1 MKALYLDCFSG
12 ISGNML
18 LGAFVDA
25 GVSLAVLEKELM
37 KLGIA
42 DEYRFVCEPA
52 DKCGIAAT
60 HLDVEPTN
68 NGHTHHHDHS
78 QSHSV
83 FHSLWHKLHPHD
95 HGHDHHHH
103 SHGGHTHSHSHG
115 SHTHSH
121 DGNRNLPDIVSLI
134 ENSTLSDTVKQNS
147 IKIFTNL
154 AKAEAK
160 VHGKTIEEVHFH
172 EVGAVDTIVDIIGNV
187 ICMELMGIEK
197 IFYSKVHIGNGYV
210 HCAHG
215 RMPVPAPATAELLLH
230 IPHYKGDIMKELAT
244 PTGAAILATFGTF
257 AETMPKG
264 FVADKT
270 GYGAG
275 GWDLEIPN
283 VLRMTVGTWQEEV
296 EEGTEQENVD
306 MPNGADTKVV
316 IEANIDDMNP
326 QNYEYVLERLFEAG
340 AVDAYLTPIIMK
352 KNRPA
357 IKISVL
363 ADKRYFDTISK
374 VLFRETTTIGIRYY
388 AVDRKIATREFRSVE
403 TEIGTAQVK
412 ISSIDGVVTNVMP
425 EYEDC
430 KRIAKESGIPLKQ
443 VRARVKEVF
452 LEQK

>member
-1 MKALYLDCFSG
+1 MKAIYLDCFSG

-18 LGAFVDA
+18 LGAFVDC
-25 GVSLAVLEKELM
+25 GLSLTDLEKELT

-42 DEYRFVCEPA
+42 DEYRFVCEDV

-68 NGHTHHHDHS
+68 AGHGHHHHDHS
-78 QSHSV
+78 HSRSV
-83 FHSLWHKLHPHD
+83 FHSLWHKIHPHE
-95 HGHDHHHH
+95 HGHDHHH
-103 SHGGHTHSHSHG
+103 SHGGHTHSHG
-115 SHTHSH
+115 GHTHSH
-121 DGNRNLPDIVSLI
+121 DGNRNLPDIVQLI
-134 ENSTLSDTVKQNS
+134 ENSTLSETVKKNS
-147 IKIFTNL
+147 IKVFTNL

-187 ICMELMGIEK
+187 ICMEMLGIEK

-215 RMPVPAPATAELLLH
+215 RMPIPAPATAELLLH

-244 PTGAAILATFGTF
+244 PTGAAILSTFGTF
-257 AETMPKG
+257 AETMPQG

-283 VLRMTVGTWQEEV
+283 VLRMTLGSWQAESVEAVEQGAREV
-296 EEGTEQENVD
+296 
-306 MPNGADTKVV
+306 PSGADTKLV

-326 QNYEYVLERLFEAG
+326 QNYEYVLERLFDAG

-357 IKISVL
+357 IKLSVL
-363 ADKRYFDTISK
+363 VAAEYFDAVSQII
-374 VLFRETTTIGIRYY
+374 FAETTTIGIRYY
-388 AVDRKIATREFRSVE
+388 AVNRKIATREFAAVT
-403 TEIGTAQVK
+403 TELGTAQVK
-412 ISSIDGVVTNVMP
+412 ISSVDGVVTNIMP

-430 KRIAKESGIPLKQ
+430 KKIAKETATPLKR
-443 VRARVKEVF
+443 VRERIKEAF

>member
-18 LGAFVDA
+18 LGAFVDC
-25 GVSLAVLEKELM
+25 GVSLDILQEELA
-37 KLGIA
+37 KLGIT
-42 DEYRFVCEPA
+42 DEYRFVCEDA

-60 HLDVEPTN
+60 HLDVEPTKT
-68 NGHTHHHDHS
+68 GHDHHHDHS
-78 QSHSV
+78 HSHSI
-83 FHSLWHKLHPHD
+83 FHQLWHKFHS
-95 HGHDHHHH
+95 HDHHHH
-103 SHGGHTHSHSHG
+103 SHDGHTHTHSHGGHS
-115 SHTHSH
+115 HSH
-121 DGNRNLPDIVSLI
+121 DGNRNLPDIVRLI
-134 ENSTLSDTVKQNS
+134 ENSSLSEKVKRDS
-147 IKIFTNL
+147 VRVFTKL
-154 AKAEAK
+154 AEAEAK

-187 ICMELMGIEK
+187 ICMDLLGIEK

-215 RMPVPAPATAELLLH
+215 RMPVPAPATAQLLLH

-257 AETMPKG
+257 AETLPKG

-283 VLRMTVGTWQEEV
+283 VLRMTVGTWQEEIV
-296 EEGTEQENVD
+296 QESTVRETVI
-306 MPNGADTKVV
+306 PTGADTKIV

-326 QNYEYVLERLFEAG
+326 QNYEYVLERLFAVG

-363 ADKRYFDTISK
+363 VDGRYFEEISR
-374 VLFRETTTIGIRYY
+374 VLFAETTTIGIRYY
-388 AVDRKIATREFRSVE
+388 AVDRKVAVREFCTVK
-403 TEIGTAQVK
+403 TKLGTAQVK
-412 ISSIDGVVTNVMP
+412 ISSIDGVVTNIMP

-430 KRIAKESGIPLKQ
+430 KKIAQETNTPLKE
-443 VRARVKEVF
+443 VRERIREAF
-452 LEQK
+452 WQKK

>member
-18 LGAFVDA
+18 LGAFVDC
-25 GVSLAVLEKELM
+25 GISLERLKQELT

-42 DEYRFVCEPA
+42 DEYRFVCEA
-52 DKCGIAAT
+52 VDKCGIAAT

-68 NGHTHHHDHS
+68 VGHGHHH
-78 QSHSV
+78 SHS
-83 FHSLWHKLHPHD
+83 HSLLHNLWHKFHSHD
-95 HGHDHHHH
+95 HDHHHH
-103 SHGGHTHSHSHG
+103 SHGGHTHTHSHG
-115 SHTHSH
+115 DHTHSH
-121 DGNRNLPDIVSLI
+121 DGNRNLPDIVRLI
-134 ENSTLSDTVKQNS
+134 EASTLSETVKKNS
-147 IKIFTNL
+147 IRVFTNL

-160 VHGKTIEEVHFH
+160 VHGKTIDEVHFH

-187 ICMELMGIEK
+187 ICMEMLGIEK

-215 RMPVPAPATAELLLH
+215 KMPVPAPATAELLLH

-257 AETMPKG
+257 AETMPQG

-283 VLRMTVGTWQEEV
+283 VLRMTLGIWQDETALDV
-296 EEGTEQENVD
+296 KRGDDVPATV
-306 MPNGADTKVV
+306 DTKLV

-326 QNYEYVLERLFEAG
+326 QNYEYVLERLFAAG

-363 ADKRYFDTISK
+363 VDADCFDKISQI
-374 VLFRETTTIGIRYY
+374 LFTETTTIGIRYY
-388 AVDRKIATREFRSVE
+388 AVDRKVATREFRSVT
-403 TEIGTAQVK
+403 TELGTAQVK
-412 ISSIDGVVTNVMP
+412 ISSVDGRVTNIMP

-430 KRIAKESGIPLKQ
+430 KKIAQQTAVPLKE
-443 VRARVKEVF
+443 VRARIREAAIV
-452 LEQK
+452 QK